1 MEDRGS
7 KIGRDTPRS
16 DAPATP
22 DARSLFPARMP
33 YVFSPDLAPRVLAGD
48 TRAIARL
55 LTRAESG
62 VEEARS
68 TLDAMFAHAG
78 RAHVVGIT
86 GVPGSGKST
95 LVAKLATAVRRSGR
109 KIAIVAVDP
118 SSPFSGGSILG
129 DRIRMSELIG
139 DPGVFVRSMAT
150 RGALGGLAKGTL
162 EAVDVLDAAGFD
174 MVVIE
179 TVGVGQ
185 DEVEVARAAHT
196 TVVVSAPGL
205 GDDIQAIKAGILEIA
220 DIHAVSKC
228 DKPDANKTLADL
240 KNMLALGLT
249 SLDRKA
255 GSDSAIPQAAVT
267 PSRSASGKVESG
279 APSWRPPVIATSSVR
294 DEGVER
300 LLDAIDGHR
309 AALDKSGD
317 IDVRRAAIAERRL
330 LAAGEAILREQFARH
345 RDGKLSSLLEQL
357 RERSVSPNAAARQ
370 LLHELHIGGER

>member
-1 MEDRGS
+1 MRYIASRELES
-7 KIGRDTPRS
+7 
-16 DAPATP
+16 
-22 DARSLFPARMP
+22 
-33 YVFSPDLAPRVLAGD
+33 RVLARD

-62 VEEARS
+62 VEEARP

-95 LVAKLATAVRRSGR
+95 LVARLAAAVRRSGR
-109 KIAIVAVDP
+109 TVAIVAVDP

-129 DRIRMSELIG
+129 DRIRMSELGG

-174 MVVIE
+174 LVLIE

-185 DEVEVARAAHT
+185 DEVDVARAAHT

-228 DKPDANKTLADL
+228 DKPDANRTIVDL
-240 KNMLALGLT
+240 KTMLALGLT
-249 SLDRKA
+249 QMDTEKLRASEKHASDTSEKI
-255 GSDSAIPQAAVT
+255 GSDTNLPREDNA
-267 PSRSASGKVESG
+267 
-279 APSWRPPVIATSSVR
+279 WRPPVIATSSLR
-294 DEGVER
+294 GQGIDE
-300 LLDAIDGHR
+300 LLAAIDRHR
-309 AALDKSGD
+309 ESLQRSGE
-317 IDVRRAAIAERRL
+317 IDARRAAIAERRL
-330 LAAGEAILREQFARH
+330 LAAGEAILRDTFARH
-345 RDGKLSSLLEQL
+345 RNGRLAPLLEQL
-357 RERSVSPNAAARQ
+357 RERTLSPHTAARK
-370 LLHELHIGGER
+370 LLRELHFGDD